1 VSIIA
6 QDFYSA
12 FILQARAGLQAD
24 GSAAL
29 VGSFETI
36 PSVAQVLRIEERYTV
51 VHVVL
56 FFFFSLNWW
65 FAEVESLLQYSRP
78 QR

>member
-36 PSVAQVLRIEERYTV
+36 PSVAQVLPMNFEERTCCIV
-51 VHVVL
+51 
-56 FFFFSLNWW
+56 FFF
-65 FAEVESLLQYSRP
+65 RI
-78 QR
+78 

>member
-1 VSIIA
+1 MSIIA

-36 PSVAQVLRIEERYTV
+36 PSVAQVLPMRTDERYTV
-51 VHVVL
+51 GHVVL
-56 FFFFSLNWW
+56 FFLPNLIGGWLMWTF
-65 FAEVESLLQYSRP
+65 V
-78 QR
+78 